1 VPGPEGPGGVTAVG
15 DDVAMADALARWLT
29 ARRGL
34 AEPTVGELRRPSAGY
49 SSDTVFAEVE
59 WSTDH
64 GPERASLV
72 VRMAPP
78 AVGTF
83 PHYDLVPQEQAQRA
97 AAAVGVPVADP
108 QVETDTRW
116 LGAPFMVM
124 PRVEGHI
131 IGAVAHLDRWLTG
144 LGPDDQGR
152 VHDNFVATLAAVHRA
167 DAASAPDV
175 PRRDNTAELDH
186 WEAYLDWSSDGSPV
200 SAVVDGLR
208 WCRRHQPADEP
219 APALLWGD
227 ARFENM
233 VLGDD
238 LRPRAVLDWDMTSV
252 GAPEHDLAWFT
263 ALDLTMQSLFGRRL
277 AGFPDRDGTV
287 AGFEEAS
294 GRPVRDLEWYETL
307 AMVRSTAVMT
317 RIGYLR
323 RQAGLPLLLPIDDN
337 PVIDVLTSRLR

>member
-1 VPGPEGPGGVTAVG
+1 MAEG
-15 DDVAMADALARWLT
+15 LAAWLA

-34 AEPTVGELRRPSAGY
+34 TDPTVGGLRRPSAGY
-49 SSDTVFAEVE
+49 SSDTVFAQVG

-64 GPERASLV
+64 GPEQASLV

-78 AVGTF
+78 VVGTF
-83 PHYDLVPQEQAQRA
+83 RHYDLVSQGQAQRA

-108 QVETDTRW
+108 QVETDARW

-144 LGPDDQGR
+144 LDPDDQGR

-167 DAASAPDV
+167 DVGSAPDV
-175 PRRDNTAELDH
+175 PRRDNSAELDH
-186 WEAYLDWSSDGSPV
+186 WEEYLDWSSSGSPV
-200 SAVVDGLR
+200 TAVADALA

-233 VLGDD
+233 MLGDD

-263 ALDLTMQSLFGRRL
+263 ALDLTMDRLFGRRL

-287 AGFEEAS
+287 ARFEEVS
-294 GRPVRDLEWYETL
+294 GRRVRDLEWYETL

-323 RQAGLPLLLPIDDN
+323 LQAGLPLLLPIDDN